1 MQIKEKTALLDK
13 LMLGNISIIRFN
25 DIENLIS
32 REIIEISSAKAKYVT
47 ASGQVFSRLKIEN
60 DGLVDEMI
68 AGSRILR
75 NKRVDYCTL
84 SVSIKN
90 NETGNLSCYTAVE
103 YFDQLLKIQNHLQ
116 NKYGIIADFSDATL
130 KYIEINKTFKLDR
143 NFESYHR
150 VLNLITANLPTN
162 LRNQMDYRK
171 ATRQGIEYETYYAT
185 SRKTNKSKK
194 YMLFKIY
201 DKKKAIKNIIVL
213 TDAYM
218 RVEVTLVGAERIKQ
232 SFGSNKFVDIT
243 DKLINDY
250 FNGLM
255 QKIIIEPL
263 EKWKTKRDKYLLDL
277 MIEQRKDKKHW
288 QTNVLRILQNEE
300 IANKFPILLDIEEL
314 IPLLDNLGLKSNRR
328 CDVKRNLRKQAKKY
342 ESVFCNRDDLKLE
355 EIVEKLT
362 AMESDVTAIDTN
374 KHGIPKIA

>member
-1 MQIKEKTALLDK
+1 MQIKEKTTLLDK
-13 LMLGNISIIRFN
+13 LILGNISIIGFN
-25 DIENLIS
+25 DIKNLIDK
-32 REIIEISSAKAKYVT
+32 EIVEISSTKAKYIT
-47 ASGQVFSRLKIEN
+47 ASGQAFSRLRIEN
-60 DGLVDEMI
+60 DGLIDKMI

-75 NKRVDYCTL
+75 SKRIDYCDL
-84 SVSIKN
+84 SISIKN
-90 NETGNLSCYTAVE
+90 DKTGNLICYTTTE

-116 NKYGIIADFSDATL
+116 SKYGIIADFSDITL
-130 KYIEINKTFKLDR
+130 KSIELNKTFKLDR

-150 VLNLITANLPTN
+150 VLNLIMANLPTN
-162 LRNQMDYRK
+162 LRNQMDYK
-171 ATRQGIEYETYYAT
+171 KVTRQGIEYETYYAT

-218 RVEVTLVGAERIKQ
+218 RIEVTLVGAERIKQ

-255 QKIIIEPL
+255 QKIIIRPL

-277 MIEQRKDKKHW
+277 IMEQRKDKKHW

-314 IPLLDNLGLKSNRR
+314 IPLLDELGLKPNRKY
-328 CDVKRNLRKQAKKY
+328 DVKRNLRKQAKKY
-342 ESVFCNRDDLKLE
+342 ESVLCNRDDLKLE
-355 EIVEKLT
+355 EIIEKLT
-362 AMESDVTAIDTN
+362 AMEPDITAIDTN
-374 KHGIPKIA
+374 KRGIQKIA